1 MKHKIIISPETRLQT
16 SRSLLSLPL
25 KPKHFIQRDG
35 VNNGVSGQLRAK
47 CLASMLT
54 MHWQSEDIVITEE
67 SPTLASVVD
76 SSDKKKN
83 VTSVKSKKVDTKD
96 STSSSGWYKCQI
108 FSKVFPFNHQNMED
122 LYKIFQLLIFNQ
134 FV

>member
-1 MKHKIIISPETRLQT
+1 MKNKIIVSPETRLQT
-16 SRSLLSLPL
+16 SKSLLSLLL

-83 VTSVKSKKVDTKD
+83 VTNIKTKKVDKKD
-96 STSSSGWYKCQI
+96 STSSSGWCRNSIFCQ
-108 FSKVFPFNHQNMED
+108 M
-122 LYKIFQLLIFNQ
+122 
-134 FV
+134 

>member
-1 MKHKIIISPETRLQT
+1 MHEVITDKETRLQT
-16 SRSLLSLPL
+16 SKSVLTLPL
-25 KPKHFIQRDG
+25 KPKHFRQRTS
-35 VNNGVSGQLRAK
+35 VNDKVSGQLRAK

-83 VTSVKSKKVDTKD
+83 ATMDTNKED
-96 STSSSGWYKCQI
+96 GGNESASSSGN
-108 FSKVFPFNHQNMED
+108 FNLSTSLSIHN
-122 LYKIFQLLIFNQ
+122 
-134 FV
+134 

>member
-1 MKHKIIISPETRLQT
+1 MCIFIFLLNINVQNLFYQFHITVNKFQIDNTSIVKNKIIVSPETRLQT
-16 SRSLLSLPL
+16 SNSLISLPL
-25 KPKHFIQRDG
+25 KPKHFIQRNG

-54 MHWQSEDIVITEE
+54 MHWQSEDIVIMEE

-83 VTSVKSKKVDTKD
+83 VTIVKSKKVDTKD
-96 STSSSGWYKCQI
+96 STSSSG
-108 FSKVFPFNHQNMED
+108 
-122 LYKIFQLLIFNQ
+122 
-134 FV
+134 

>member
-1 MKHKIIISPETRLQT
+1 MQIDKHTVVKHQVITSPETRLQT
-16 SRSLLSLPL
+16 SKSVLTLPL
-25 KPKHFIQRDG
+25 KPKHFLQRDG
-35 VNNGVSGQLRAK
+35 ADNGVSGKLRAK

-83 VTSVKSKKVDTKD
+83 TTDLTIKKVVSSDAA
-96 STSSSGWYKCQI
+96 SSSSGK
-108 FSKVFPFNHQNMED
+108 
-122 LYKIFQLLIFNQ
+122 
-134 FV
+134 

>member
-96 STSSSGWYKCQI
+96 STSSSGQRKNI
-108 FSKVFPFNHQNMED
+108 FT
-122 LYKIFQLLIFNQ
+122 LIFLNFNNILQ
-134 FV
+134 RKYFKVSIEN

>member
-1 MKHKIIISPETRLQT
+1 MITDKETRLQT
-16 SRSLLSLPL
+16 SKSVLTLPL
-25 KPKHFIQRDG
+25 KPKHFRQRTS
-35 VNNGVSGQLRAK
+35 VNDKVSGQLRAK

-83 VTSVKSKKVDTKD
+83 ATIDTNKED
-96 STSSSGWYKCQI
+96 GGKESASSSGNFTLIISSLIHIIIISLSLKC
-108 FSKVFPFNHQNMED
+108 
-122 LYKIFQLLIFNQ
+122 L
-134 FV
+134 